1 MEKHDSKQS
10 DAQQPLQLAL
20 TVDTAPV
27 SQPDNSD
34 GTYNVPA
41 VSDVESHW
49 REVNKLTKALRK
61 RGRGSRRRKDK
72 ATAQA
77 ICGCPMRPMAKTGT
91 TEKWGC
97 RCVGIWWPRFGCS
110 INKSCPSEKRPIPR
124 TLSDRPK
131 GSAR

>member
-27 SQPDNSD
+27 SQPENSD
-34 GTYNVPA
+34 GTYDVPA

-61 RGRGSRRRKDK
+61 RGRGSRRVTYK
-72 ATAQA
+72 ATSQ
-77 ICGCPMRPMAKTGT
+77 
-91 TEKWGC
+91 
-97 RCVGIWWPRFGCS
+97 
-110 INKSCPSEKRPIPR
+110 KSLWLPSEANGQKQDRR
-124 TLSDRPK
+124 EVGLQVCRHLVAALRLQHQQELSEREASNASEAQR
-131 GSAR
+131 SA

>member
-27 SQPDNSD
+27 SQPENSD
-34 GTYNVPA
+34 GTYDVPA

-61 RGRGSRRRKDK
+61 RGRVSRRITYK
-72 ATAQA
+72 ATSQ
-77 ICGCPMRPMAKTGT
+77 
-91 TEKWGC
+91 
-97 RCVGIWWPRFGCS
+97 
-110 INKSCPSEKRPIPR
+110 KSLWLPSEANGQKQDRR
-124 TLSDRPK
+124 EVGLQVCRHLVAALRLQHQQELSEREASNAWEAQR
-131 GSAR
+131 SA

>member
-27 SQPDNSD
+27 SQPENSD
-34 GTYNVPA
+34 GKYDVPA

-61 RGRGSRRRKDK
+61 RGRVSRRITYK
-72 ATAQA
+72 ATSQ
-77 ICGCPMRPMAKTGT
+77 
-91 TEKWGC
+91 
-97 RCVGIWWPRFGCS
+97 
-110 INKSCPSEKRPIPR
+110 KSLWLPSEANGQKQDRR
-124 TLSDRPK
+124 EVGLQVCRHLVAALRLQHQQELSEREASNASEAQR
-131 GSAR
+131 SA

>member
-27 SQPDNSD
+27 SQLENSD
-34 GTYNVPA
+34 GTYDVPA

-61 RGRGSRRRKDK
+61 RGRGSRRITYK
-72 ATAQA
+72 ATSQKSLWLPREANGQKQDRREVGLQVCRHLVAALRLQHQQELSEREASNASEAQ
-77 ICGCPMRPMAKTGT
+77 R
-91 TEKWGC
+91 
-97 RCVGIWWPRFGCS
+97 
-110 INKSCPSEKRPIPR
+110 
-124 TLSDRPK
+124 
-131 GSAR
+131 SA